1 VSRCPCG
8 RTSVYHSP
16 LRRAWQTDLECEA
29 RFDLLGKDIGDGFV
43 EVEEDLHGELGFYSA
58 LSYKVVQRVREGTA
72 QTVPS

>member
-43 EVEEDLHGELGFYSA
+43 KVKQDLHGELRFYPA
-58 LSYKVVQRVREGTA
+58 LGNEVVQRVREGTT
-72 QTVPS
+72 QTVLS